1 MSEGFSIIQ
10 IGNNLSKPVTVFIEK
25 ISNAIEGYFK
35 PYQIKRVAK
44 ATSDAEIIKYQGH
57 IEKDELTRRA
67 IVRFI
72 NEEAN
77 KQNNMES
84 ITEKAIPFL
93 ADSSNPKDMD
103 DDWIMNFFDKCRI
116 VSDEDMQVLW
126 ARVLAGEANSPGT
139 YSKRTIISLASLDKA
154 DAELFIALCG
164 FTWLIDEDLIPLLY
178 SDDLDLDQS
187 IYKKNGID
195 FKAMLH
201 LSSIGLISFES
212 LGYMQTELKQQIEI
226 SYHKTNL
233 RLEFKKPQDNKLFTG
248 NALLTSIGKE
258 LAQVCSP
265 KAIDGFFDY
274 SIKKITEQGITCIK

>member
-1 MSEGFSIIQ
+1 VSEGFSIIQ